1 MQKAK
6 LENRYTHSD
15 IYNMWAA
22 RTLEPR
28 VLERAEMPTG
38 PSTKVEIPVPAA
50 REGRLDKGNKDRL
63 HRWGQASSHHNLW
76 VWRLVAAW
84 VGPYFQPD
92 CFGVQ
97 APRDPGS
104 QPTLQESPGQKQ
116 RGRLRQGQPG
126 WGMVEIGYQQP

>member
-28 VLERAEMPTG
+28 VLERAEMLTG

-63 HRWGQASSHHNLW
+63 HRWGQASSHHNLKYGGAHISNLTASGCRRPETQALNQLYRKALGKNKGGGSARASQGGEW
-76 VWRLVAAW
+76 WR
-84 VGPYFQPD
+84 
-92 CFGVQ
+92 
-97 APRDPGS
+97 
-104 QPTLQESPGQKQ
+104 
-116 RGRLRQGQPG
+116 
-126 WGMVEIGYQQP
+126 